1 VKPPASV
8 AWSVWGLGAALYLI
22 AFYQR
27 VAPAVMTADLSRD
40 FGLSATSLGNLSAFY
55 FYGYVAIQIPTG
67 LLADRWGPRK
77 VLGTGALLTA
87 AGTLLF
93 ALAPSLAYANAGRF
107 VIGAAAGVAFVAMMK
122 VASHWLPARQFAH
135 ATALALFIGTLG
147 ATVAGAP
154 LRIAVDAFG
163 WRGVMVASAAG
174 TALVAVAI
182 WLVVRDDP
190 RERGYESYYAS
201 DSHGA
206 NAPSIASQL
215 REVARYRI
223 TWLMLIVPGGFAA
236 IVLTFAGL
244 WGVPYLV
251 AHHGFESRGA
261 ALVTSAMLI
270 AWSIGGL
277 VLASISQRVGQRKGP
292 IAWGLAVM
300 SACWAIVVFVPAL
313 PRAALLAVLLACAFA
328 AGAAMLS
335 FPLAKESV
343 PGRLAGTVSGI
354 ANMGMMLGGMLM
366 QPLVGVVLD
375 RYWKGAMLDGA
386 RVYDMGAYQRGFALM
401 LAWAAAALAALAFV
415 RENRA
420 GKASSR

>member
-1 VKPPASV
+1 MRAPATL
-8 AWSVWGLGAALYLI
+8 AWTVWGLGAALYLI

-77 VLGTGALLTA
+77 VLSAGAMLTA

-122 VASHWLPARQFAH
+122 VASHWMPARQFAH

-163 WRGVMVASAAG
+163 WRAVMAASAAG
-174 TALVAVAI
+174 TALVAAAI

-190 RERGYESYYAS
+190 RERGYESYFAS

-206 NAPSIASQL
+206 NAPSIAAQL
-215 REVARYRI
+215 REVAGYRI
-223 TWLMLIVPGGFAA
+223 TWLMLLVPGGFAA
-236 IVLTFAGL
+236 VVLTFAGL

-251 AHHGFESRGA
+251 AHHGFDSRGA

-292 IAWGLAVM
+292 IAWGLAGM
-300 SACWAIVVFVPAL
+300 AALWAVVVFVPAL
-313 PRAALLAVLLACAFA
+313 PRAALVAVLMACAFA
-328 AGAAMLS
+328 AGAAMLN

-343 PGRLAGTVSGI
+343 PARLAGTVSGI

-375 RYWKGAMLDGA
+375 RYWKGGMLNGA
-386 RVYDMGAYQRGFALM
+386 RVYDLEAYQRGFCLM
-401 LAWAAAALAALAFV
+401 LAWAVAALAALAFV